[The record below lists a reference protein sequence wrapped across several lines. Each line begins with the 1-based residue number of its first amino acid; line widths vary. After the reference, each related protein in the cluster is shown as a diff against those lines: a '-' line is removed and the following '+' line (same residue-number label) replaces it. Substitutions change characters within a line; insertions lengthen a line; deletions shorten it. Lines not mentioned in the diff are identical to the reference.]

1 MSIFEVIDPRVGS
14 LNSEDRIIVVHLSV
28 AYMMR
33 SDRIGAMISY
43 TLLTSVI

>member
-1 MSIFEVIDPRVGS
+1 MSILEIIDSQVGG